1 VFSEDALNLASH
13 DEDDKKTTKKKKKT
27 KMVFNLPE
35 VQKASG

>member
-1 VFSEDALNLASH
+1 VFSEDAPNLASR